1 MLRALA
7 SLVRGSLRR
16 AAPGRPG
23 SFAAVAAALGLALH
37 AGCEHGDGSGLPPP
51 PVFGLDVRGEALFV
65 ALGQPGSV
73 AVIDVDEWKVAGTL
87 ALSKTYKPHHVS
99 VSPDLRRVGI
109 AAPGA
114 DLAGGHAG
122 HAGHAGTAGA
132 LYVLDSQKGDV
143 TAQWLPG
150 GTAHNLAFLDSTRVA
165 YALMESGR
173 LVFASLSGGADL
185 SVSGEVAVG
194 AAPLEVSPSPVG
206 LLVAN
211 SGSGTLSLVSGE
223 PPAVATTLMTG
234 QNPIAAWVGASGR
247 AYVTSESDRQLIAVA
262 LADRRVER
270 AVTLPGRP
278 GQALEIAVP
287 SMPGTSELWVALE
300 DPGKILILGTPDLA
314 PKQEIVLGKKPHG
327 LCLSG
332 RGLTVFLTDEGD
344 GRIYSLD
351 VKTRAVLRSLFV
363 GGAPNGI
370 AFRPALP

>member
-7 SLVRGSLRR
+7 SLIRGSLRR
-16 AAPGRPG
+16 SRCPALGAT
-23 SFAAVAAALGLALH
+23 VLGLALL
-37 AGCEHGDGSGLPPP
+37 AGCEHGDGSGLPAP
-51 PVFGLDVRGEALFV
+51 PVFGLDVRGEALYV
-65 ALGQPGSV
+65 ALGQAGSV
-73 AVIDVDEWKVAGTL
+73 AVVDVDEWKIAGTL

-99 VSPDLRRVGI
+99 VSPDLHRIGI

-122 HAGHAGTAGA
+122 HAGAGGA

-143 TAQWLPG
+143 TAQSLPG

-165 YALMESGR
+165 YALMETGR
-173 LVFASLSGGADL
+173 LVFANLSSGADL
-185 SVSGEVAVG
+185 SVAGEVAVG

-206 LLVAN
+206 LVVAN
-211 SGSGTLSLVSGE
+211 SGGGTLSLISGE

-270 AVTLPGRP
+270 AVTLPGIP
-278 GQALEIAVP
+278 GQALEVAVA
-287 SMPGTSELWVALE
+287 SLPGTSELWVALE
-300 DPGKILILGTPDLA
+300 DQGKIVILSSPDLA
-314 PKQEIVLGKKPHG
+314 PKQEIILGKKPHG

-344 GRIYSLD
+344 GRVYSID

-370 AFRPALP
+370 AYRPALP

>member
-16 AAPGRPG
+16 ARPG
-23 SFAAVAAALGLALH
+23 GPGLVGAAAFGLALL
-37 AGCEHGDGSGLPPP
+37 AGCEHSDGSGLPPP

-65 ALGQPGSV
+65 ALGQAGSV
-73 AVIDVDEWKVAGTL
+73 AVVDIDEWKLAGTL

-99 VSPDLRRVGI
+99 VSPDLHRIGI

-114 DLAGGHAG
+114 ELADGHAG
-122 HAGHAGTAGA
+122 HAGALGGA

-143 TAQWLPG
+143 TAQSLPG
-150 GTAHNLAFLDSTRVA
+150 GPAHNLAFLDDTHVA
-165 YALMESGR
+165 YALSEAGR
-173 LVFASLSGGADL
+173 LVFAGASDL
-185 SVSGEVAVG
+185 GVTSELAVG
-194 AAPLEVSPSPVG
+194 TAPLEVSSSPVG

-211 SGSGTLSLVSGE
+211 SGGGTLSLVSGE

-278 GQALEIAVP
+278 GQALEIAVV

-300 DPGKILILGTPDLA
+300 DQGKILILGTPDLA
-314 PKQEIVLGKKPHG
+314 VKQEIVLGKKPHG
-327 LCLSG
+327 LCLST
-332 RGLTVFLTDEGD
+332 RGGTVFLTDEGD
-344 GRIYSLD
+344 GRIYSID

-370 AFRPALP
+370 ACRPALP